1 MVFEVWNN
9 LKKGDIHPVY
19 CLYGKE
25 TYLLQETAAKLRQAV
40 VDEETKDFNYSVFD
54 MEEVP
59 LEQAVTDAETF
70 PFMGERRLV
79 VIKNPYF
86 LTAEKKKEKIEHQLS
101 VLEAYLEKPAP
112 YTILV
117 LLAPYEKLD
126 ERKKITKLLKKKA
139 AVVEAKELNPKE
151 TTDFTITLVN
161 TEGKTISAE
170 AAEQL
175 VMLCGGSLSSL
186 FQEVRKLS
194 TYIGQREEIEPADVN
209 QLVAR
214 SLEQNIFELIN
225 QIVNRRRSEAMQ
237 MFYDLLKQ
245 NEEPIKILALISN
258 QFRLILQT
266 KYFAQQ
272 GYGQK
277 QIASNLKVHPFRV
290 KLAMDQARL
299 FSEEELKY
307 IVKEL
312 STIDYEMKTGKKD
325 KQLLL
330 ELFLL
335 RLLGA

>member
-1 MVFEVWNN
+1 MVFDIWNN

-25 TYLLQETAAKLRQAV
+25 TYLLQETAVKLRQAV

-54 MEEVP
+54 MEEVS

-86 LTAEKKKEKIEHQLS
+86 LTAEKKKEKIEHPLS
-101 VLEAYLEKPAP
+101 VLESYLEEPAP

-139 AVVEAKELNPKE
+139 IIVEAKELNPKE
-151 TTDFTITLVN
+151 TTDFTITLAK
-161 TEGKTISAE
+161 TEGKMITSE

-175 VMLCGGSLSSL
+175 VILCGGRLSSI

-194 TYIGQREEIEPADVN
+194 TYIGEREEIELSDVN

-225 QIVNRRRSEAMQ
+225 QIVNRHRTQAMQ

-290 KLAMDQARL
+290 KLALDQARL
-299 FSEEELKY
+299 FSEEELKQ
-307 IVKEL
+307 IVIEL

>member
-1 MVFEVWNN
+1 MVFDIWNN
-9 LKKGDIHPVY
+9 MKKGDIHPVY

-25 TYLLQETAAKLRQAV
+25 TYLLQETVAKIRQTV
-40 VDEETKDFNYSVFD
+40 VEEEAKDFNYSVFD
-54 MEEVP
+54 MEEASVD
-59 LEQAVTDAETF
+59 QAIADAETF

-86 LTAEKKKEKIEHQLS
+86 LTAEKKKEKVEHQLS
-101 VLEAYLEKPAP
+101 SLETYLEQPAP
-112 YTILV
+112 YTVLV

-126 ERKKITKLLKKKA
+126 ERKKITKLLKQKST
-139 AVVEAKELNPKE
+139 VVEAKELSSKE
-151 TTDFTITLVN
+151 TNDFTITLAK
-161 TEGKTISAE
+161 TEGKSISSE

-175 VMLCGGSLSSL
+175 VMLCGGSLSSI

-194 TYIGQREEIEPADVN
+194 TYIGERNEIELTDVN

-225 QIVNRRRSEAMQ
+225 RIVNRNRTEAMQ

-245 NEEPIKILALISN
+245 NEEPIKILALISS
-258 QFRLILQT
+258 QFRLIMQT

-277 QIASNLKVHPFRV
+277 QIASNIKVHPFRV

-299 FSEEELKY
+299 FSEEELKS
-307 IVKEL
+307 IVKQL

-330 ELFLL
+330 ELFLM
-335 RLLGA
+335 RLLRA